1 MESSLAKIVLVT
13 LLLVGALM
21 ATASGS
27 HDDEVPFTDCGK
39 DKHYGSLPH
48 YRRNLDLVLY
58 EMKTE
63 PPVDGNFEHE
73 TESKSDPKVFG
84 RASCFSSLTTNVDGC
99 TSCLDKAIRAI
110 KSECKNST
118 RASAGTAAA
127 GCSIRYDNVKFF

>member
-1 MESSLAKIVLVT
+1 MENSLARIMLVT
-13 LLLVGALM
+13 VLLVGALV

-27 HDDEVPFTDCGK
+27 HEVSFTECGK
-39 DKHYGSLPH
+39 DKYYGSLPQ

-58 EMKTE
+58 EMKAET
-63 PPVDGNFEHE
+63 PVDGNFEHE
-73 TESKSDPKVFG
+73 TESKCEPKVFG
-84 RASCFSSLTTNVDGC
+84 RASCFSSLTTNVEGC

-127 GCSIRYDNVKFF
+127 GCSIRYDNVKFY